1 MKDNFKNIVLSVRV
15 SGDIMQRIDSHTNA
29 FYGRKDI
36 VIAAQLAFDDL
47 DDKQK
52 EAYMIKAK
60 ELNK

>member
-1 MKDNFKNIVLSVRV
+1 MSKKIKNTILSVRV
-15 SGDIMQRIDSHTNA
+15 PEDLLKEIDSHTNA

-47 DDKQK
+47 NDKQK
-52 EAYMIKAK
+52 EAYKIKAK